1 MKDLKIKEE
10 VLIWP
15 DSRCCRC
22 CYRNVRICYRQRRD
36 GDGSPLLK
44 KEKKG
49 VLMSST
55 LKGVGTGAS
64 LGTTIMPGIETAIGA
79 GVGAVVRLFLD
90 YLSLRK

>member
-1 MKDLKIKEE
+1 
-10 VLIWP
+10 
-15 DSRCCRC
+15 
-22 CYRNVRICYRQRRD
+22 
-36 GDGSPLLK
+36 
-44 KEKKG
+44 
-49 VLMSST
+49 LMSST